1 MEVKRRRPDIA
12 SPSYTR
18 NLISPESKVDYP
30 TLHDA
35 RHDHTYAW
43 VKVVARTESGARYR
57 APPGKLSAR
66 SAKLTRGRP
75 TSSGDH

>member
-1 MEVKRRRPDIA
+1 MEVKRRKPDIA

-35 RHDHTYAW
+35 RHDHNHAW
-43 VKVVARTESGARYR
+43 VKLVPGRSLARGTVFRLVSC
-57 APPGKLSAR
+57 PPA
-66 SAKLTRGRP
+66 
-75 TSSGDH
+75 